1 MSRGPFTRPF
11 TRPESGETFTES
23 REGSET
29 ITGTFTGGSR
39 HHGGDPSRVVPSL
52 GDGPRVVRGLSI
64 RVPVDLDTYRRIAE
78 EGRNSGMTLESA
90 ASVLLADASTQRE
103 PCLEVD
109 PSTSESILSGHLGH
123 EVEGGWG
130 SVTDWVGNSSTSA
143 FMTQRLRHG
152 GTDPSVVRAVEPEV
166 GHE

>member
-11 TRPESGETFTES
+11 TRPESGGPLTES
-23 REGSET
+23 RDGSET

-52 GDGPRVVRGLSI
+52 RDGPRVVRGLSI

-78 EGRNSGMTLESA
+78 EGRTSGRTLETA
-90 ASVLLADASTQRE
+90 ASVLLADASAQSERRS
-103 PCLEVD
+103 EVD
-109 PSTSESILSGHLGH
+109 SATSESILGGHLGA
-123 EVEGGWG
+123 EVEGERG
-130 SVTDWVGNSSTSA
+130 SETDRVGNSSTSA
-143 FMTQRLRHG
+143 VMTQRLSRG
-152 GTDPSVVRAVEPEV
+152 VTAASLAQAVEPEV